1 MNKLCLTLLILLL
14 IHHTYYI
21 SAVPVDTPFY
31 GVVLEVLNGEAEAF
45 YDAFYL
51 SIEVALH
58 KLFTP
63 MASLNNVQ

>member
-1 MNKLCLTLLILLL
+1 M
-14 IHHTYYI
+14 
-21 SAVPVDTPFY
+21 PVDTPFY
-31 GVVLEVLNGEAEAF
+31 GVVLEVLDGEAEAF
-45 YDAFYL
+45 YDAFDL